1 MTHEEIEWKI
11 LEVFQKCNVR
21 SFPINLFDIIEQHG
35 YECIEYTEQSEVKQ
49 EACQQI
55 SDDAF
60 RLNNKVYYNDQAM
73 FCRRR
78 FSLAHEIG
86 HIVLGHRTPYTNVKE
101 REANYF
107 ASRLLAPRIAIYY
120 AECKNANDVSKI
132 FQMTYEASSY
142 AFDDYRRWRR
152 YAIYH
157 KKHSLDK
164 LMYKQFYNDTQ
175 KCFVWSIRK
184 CLGCKTELFN
194 QLEDK
199 CDYCKMYTHR
209 PDYLYEENK
218 RLVTNAR
225 GRISQAAEYIPGF
238 NDAAD
243 LRERNESR
251 E

>member
-21 SFPINLFDIIEQHG
+21 SFPIDQFDILEQHG
-35 YECIEYTEQSEVKQ
+35 YKCIEYTEQSEEKQ
-49 EACQQI
+49 EACLKI

-60 RLNNKVYYNDQAM
+60 RLNDKVYYNDQAM

-78 FSLAHEIG
+78 FSLAHELG
-86 HIVLGHRTPYTNVKE
+86 HIVLDHQTPYTNIKE

-194 QLEDK
+194 HLEDK

-209 PDYLYEENK
+209 PDCIYEENK
-218 RLVTNAR
+218 LLVAKAR
-225 GRISQAAEYIPGF
+225 ERIRQPIEYIPGF
-238 NDAAD
+238 YAAER
-243 LRERNESR
+243 LRERNEIYY
-251 E
+251 